1 MTDTTGT
8 PSNLPG
14 LATRHSLTLT
24 PETSRARLAALDIV
38 AGLFAW
44 RLWWTMA
51 WNDTKMRYRRS
62 VLGPFWLTISMAIS
76 VGMLGFLYAKLFKI
90 ESQTYVPSLTLGLL
104 AWGYVQGVVT
114 DGCTS
119 FMLSENFIKQIRLPF
134 STFIY
139 RIICRNVIILGHNAI
154 VYLVVAVVYR
164 IVPTWNTLLLIPGFG
179 LVLLTSVWVGLLLGM
194 VCTRFRDFPQ
204 LVTSLLQVLFFV
216 TPIMWV
222 PEQLGQRAYFVQ
234 FNPGYHV
241 VELIRAPL
249 LGNAPR
255 EITWLYL
262 AAMTAAGG
270 LVTFFMFRHYRNRIS
285 FWL

>member
-8 PSNLPG
+8 PSYVPG
-14 LATRHSLTLT
+14 LRTRHSLVLT
-24 PETSRARLAALDIV
+24 PESSRARLAALDIGH
-38 AGLFAW
+38 GLLAW

-76 VGMLGFLYAKLFKI
+76 VGVLGILYAKLFKI
-90 ESQTYVPSLTLGLL
+90 DAEKYVPNLTLGLL

-114 DGCTS
+114 DGCVA
-119 FMLSENFIKQIRLPF
+119 FMQSENFIKQIRLPF

-139 RIICRNVIILGHNAI
+139 RIMCRNVIILGHNAI
-154 VYLVVAVVYR
+154 VYLVVAVVYG
-164 IVPTWNTLLLIPGFG
+164 IVPTWNTLFLIPGFA
-179 LVLLTSVWVGLLLGM
+179 LVLVTSVWVGLLLGM

-216 TPIMWV
+216 TPVMWL
-222 PEQLGQRAYFVQ
+222 PAQLGQRAYFVQ

-249 LGNAPR
+249 LGNAPGAT
-255 EITWLYL
+255 TWLYL
-262 AAMTAAGG
+262 AAMTAAGC
-270 LVTFFMFRHYRNRIS
+270 LATFMMFRHYRNRIS